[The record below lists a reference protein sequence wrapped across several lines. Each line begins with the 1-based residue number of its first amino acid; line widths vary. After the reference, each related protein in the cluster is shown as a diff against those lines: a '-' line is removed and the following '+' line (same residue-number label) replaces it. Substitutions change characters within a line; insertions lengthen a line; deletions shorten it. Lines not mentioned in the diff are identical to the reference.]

1 MRHRYVGGSIAKSS
15 KGKTTLEVT
24 NGDFESYA
32 AKQNVWIGKKNGTT
46 EHIYKSKEA
55 ESGKKQKETCS
66 YTPPSGPKGSCSY
79 YVWRFTN
86 FMQRHP
92 ECKHRPPVYYYGPL
106 TELGKLDPSEEF
118 FIRLS
123 SNPYH
128 LSFTGQSDGQKAVK
142 EAQSKRESDDNKSP
156 HKYKRDKKTLVPR
169 PDQSYGYKYCTKFTN
184 ELMPKLTP
192 QGQNWLKKAKDDLQ
206 TYMEQGVVNKSY
218 VSMLSE
224 SYNIENGLTDKNA
237 KVTKKTKKVVQKF
250 YTNIELN
257 NSRFQNFAFATHPD
271 AYNPVVMGKLPAHD
285 LIRIMLTPD
294 IQEWFGSETWEQAW
308 TMAKNLNY
316 KTITEATWEQLK
328 NDTEEII
335 RKNGN
340 KLKKYWDEIF

>member
-46 EHIYKSKEA
+46 EHIYKPKEA

-66 YTPPSGPKGSCSY
+66 YTPPPGPKGTCSY
-79 YVWRFTN
+79 YVWRFAN

-106 TELGKLDPSEEF
+106 TELGKLEPNEEF

-123 SNPYH
+123 TNPFH
-128 LSFTGQSDGQKAVK
+128 LSFTGQSDGQKAIQD
-142 EAQSKRESDDNKSP
+142 AQSKRESEDNKSL

-184 ELMPKLTP
+184 ELMPKLTAK
-192 QGQNWLKKAKDDLQ
+192 GQNWLKKAKDDLQ
-206 TYMEQGVVNKSY
+206 IYMEQGVVDKMY
-218 VSMLSE
+218 VSKLSKD
-224 SYNIENGLTDKNA
+224 YNSKNGFY
-237 KVTKKTKKVVQKF
+237 VQGKLSKSSIKKF
-250 YTNIELN
+250 YKNIELN
-257 NSRFQNFAFATHPD
+257 NSRFQSFAFATHPD
-271 AYNPVVMGKLPAHD
+271 AYNPKKMSNLPAQD
-285 LIRIMLTPD
+285 LVRILLTPD
-294 IQEWFGSETWEQAW
+294 IKEWLGAETWEQAW
-308 TMAKNLNY
+308 TMAKNMNY
-316 KTITEATWEQLK
+316 VTITESTWDKLK
-328 NDTEEII
+328 KDTEKII
-335 RKNGN
+335 KENGN